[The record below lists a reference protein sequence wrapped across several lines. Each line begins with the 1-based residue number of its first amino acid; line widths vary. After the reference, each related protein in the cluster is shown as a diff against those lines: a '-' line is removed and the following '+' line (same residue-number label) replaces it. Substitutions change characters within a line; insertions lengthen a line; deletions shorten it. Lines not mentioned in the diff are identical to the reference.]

1 MKILLI
7 DPSKEEATTR
17 KKRGITKFP
26 QISLRYLAGLTPA
39 AHEVRIL
46 EEEVE
51 PIDFAAECDLVGITC
66 MTANSTRAY
75 EVADKFRRM
84 GKQVVFGGV
93 HPTVRPE
100 EAGRHADAVVVGEAE
115 PVWEGLL
122 QDAQKRS
129 LAPIYRSGTEW
140 SLDAYALPRRDPG
153 PSGAILGIVPVVT
166 SRGCPYACDF
176 CCVRNVFGRKIR
188 HVSIARVMEDIER
201 SGASRVMFLDD
212 NIVGDQG
219 YAEKLF
225 DALKTT
231 GIQWVGQAS
240 VSFVR
245 NERLLEKASESG
257 CRGLFVGLES
267 VSEKKIQRMQKS
279 MKTLEDTAAAI
290 RRITESGILFH
301 ASIVFGFD
309 DDDVSI
315 FDQTLQ
321 FLMETRISSA
331 TFNILTPYPGTEVY
345 DRFKAEGRL
354 FTEDW
359 GDYDHCTPTFVPK
372 LMSVD
377 ELVEGYNRV
386 KRTFLSL
393 NSIAARLPANW
404 RTPLL
409 YLVAN
414 IGQRMVFHKEQGTSW
429 MGIPQTVLAA
439 GSAAGSVAGSVY
451 GRVRSTLWPQP

>member
-7 DPSKEEATTR
+7 DPSKEEAKTR
-17 KKRGITKFP
+17 KRRGITKFP

-39 AHEVRIL
+39 DHEVRIL

-51 PIDFAAECDLVGITC
+51 PIDFDAECDLVGITC
-66 MTANSTRAY
+66 MTANSARAY
-75 EVADKFRRM
+75 EVADRFRRM
-84 GKQVVFGGV
+84 GKQVVLGGV

-100 EAGRHADAVVVGEAE
+100 EAARHADAVVVGEAE

-122 QDAQKRS
+122 RDAQGRS
-129 LAPIYRSGTEW
+129 LAPTYRSGTDW

-188 HVSIARVMEDIER
+188 HVSVARVMEDIGR

-212 NIVGDQG
+212 NIVGDQA
-219 YAEKLF
+219 YAERLF
-225 DALKTT
+225 DALRSA

-245 NERLLEKASESG
+245 NERLLEKASASG

-267 VSEKKIQRMQKS
+267 VSESKIQRMQKS

-315 FDQTLQ
+315 FDQTLG
-321 FLMETRISSA
+321 FLMETRIASA

-345 DRFKAEGRL
+345 DRLKAEGRL

-359 GDYDHCTPTFVPK
+359 GSYDHCTPTFVPRR
-372 LMSVD
+372 MSVD
-377 ELVEGYNRV
+377 ELLEGYHRV
-386 KRTFLSL
+386 KSTFYGLT
-393 NSIAARLPANW
+393 SIAARMPANW

-414 IGQRMVFHKEQGTSW
+414 VGQRVAIRKEAGTAWVQLPHMVLNT
-429 MGIPQTVLAA
+429 A
-439 GSAAGSVAGSVY
+439 GNVAGSVY
-451 GRVRSTLWPQP
+451 GRVRSTLWPQM